1 MSAPVTERLAPPP
14 AGPGASTLTVVV
26 PTYNERDNMAP
37 LIARLGAA
45 LSGVPA
51 RILVVDDSDDGT
63 TDVVREL
70 ASSALVQVDV
80 LHRALGERAGGLG
93 GAVAAGRAGRVHP
106 HRRRADVQRA
116 RQHGSADRPA

>member
-14 AGPGASTLTVVV
+14 AGPSASTLTVVV

-45 LSGVPA
+45 LTGVPA
-51 RILVVDDSDDGT
+51 RVLVVDDSDDGT
-63 TDVVREL
+63 ADVVREL

-80 LHRALGERAGGLG
+80 LHRPLGERGG
-93 GAVAAGRAGRVHP
+93 RMR
-106 HRRRADVQRA
+106 
-116 RQHGSADRPA
+116 